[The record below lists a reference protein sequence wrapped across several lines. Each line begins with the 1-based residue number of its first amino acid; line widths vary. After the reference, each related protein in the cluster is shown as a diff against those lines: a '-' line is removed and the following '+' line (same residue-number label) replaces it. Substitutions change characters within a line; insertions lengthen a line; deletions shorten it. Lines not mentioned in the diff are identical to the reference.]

1 MIVVDSSVWIDHFRD
16 PDSVLLQLLEERR
29 ILIHPFVI
37 GEVALGHVRR
47 REMALSELKELRRV
61 AMAEDKEVLQFI
73 HDNRLFGIGIGYI
86 DAHLLAST
94 MLTKGASLWTLDG
107 RLRAAAMRLG
117 LAADRP

>member
-94 MLTKGASLWTLDG
+94 MLTKGAALWTLDG